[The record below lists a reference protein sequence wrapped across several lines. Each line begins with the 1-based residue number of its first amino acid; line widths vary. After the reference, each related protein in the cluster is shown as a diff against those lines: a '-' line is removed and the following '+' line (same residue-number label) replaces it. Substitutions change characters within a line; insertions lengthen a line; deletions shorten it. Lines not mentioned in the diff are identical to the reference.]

1 MKKLLF
7 LFTSLLFISCS
18 GEDEVNENQSFLD
31 KYDGYG
37 FTDGDEYWFFFNDTI
52 FLRYA
57 EPAEFTCFE
66 IKEGENRTFIA
77 EIISN
82 DSQKLLIELTTP
94 CSDCETE
101 SLHFTIDSTGNNLT
115 VMYDGDS
122 NDTDSFMKTSTK
134 FNSVCE

>member
-7 LFTSLLFISCS
+7 LFTTLLLISCS
-18 GEDEVNENQSFLD
+18 SEDEESVTTFLE
-31 KYDGYG
+31 KYDEYG

-52 FLRYA
+52 FLKYA
-57 EPAEFTCFE
+57 EPTEFMCFE

-82 DSQKLLIELTTP
+82 DSQKLLVNLTAP

-101 SLHFTIDSTGNNLT
+101 SLQFTIDSTGNNLT

-122 NDTDSFMKTSTK
+122 NDTDSYMKTSTK
-134 FNSVCE
+134 FASVCE

>member
-7 LFTSLLFISCS
+7 LFTTLLLISCS
-18 GEDEVNENQSFLD
+18 SEDDANENQSFLE
-31 KYDGYG
+31 KYDEYG

-52 FLRYA
+52 FLKHA
-57 EPAEFTCFE
+57 EPAEFMCFE

-82 DSQKLLIELTTP
+82 DSQKLLVELTSP
-94 CSDCETE
+94 CSDCGTE
-101 SLHFTIDSTGNNLT
+101 SLQFTIDSTGNNLT

-122 NDTDSFMKTSTK
+122 DDTDSYMKTSTK
-134 FNSVCE
+134 FSSVCE